1 VRRRV
6 VLGWNLKK
14 LREVRKIAQKNLA
27 ETLGVGIST
36 VAGWER
42 DYRTPD
48 LDMLVKLADFY
59 NVSVDSLLGRQD
71 FDAKVDF
78 DSDRMKYKSDIEKL
92 EDEVIG
98 SIQQALANGAL
109 TEDQAKLGLRSCQQI
124 IELLIE
130 SNQEK

>member
-1 VRRRV
+1 M
-6 VLGWNLKK
+6 LGWNLKK
-14 LREVRKIAQKNLA
+14 LREVRKIPQKNLA

-92 EDEVIG
+92 GDEVIG

-124 IELLIE
+124 IGLLIE

>member
-1 VRRRV
+1 M
-6 VLGWNLKK
+6 LGQNLKK

-124 IELLIE
+124 IGLLIE

>member
-1 VRRRV
+1 
-6 VLGWNLKK
+6 VLGQNLKK